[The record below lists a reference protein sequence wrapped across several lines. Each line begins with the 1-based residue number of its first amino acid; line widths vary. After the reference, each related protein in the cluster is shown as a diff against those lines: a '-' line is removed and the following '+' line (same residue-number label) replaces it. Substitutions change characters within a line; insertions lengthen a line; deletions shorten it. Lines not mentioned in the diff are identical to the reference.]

1 MSSVKEKIGVGI
13 KVTGVIASIIAYLT
27 RNAKTP
33 RGVKVNLAMNKL
45 KDAIK

>member
-1 MSSVKEKIGVGI
+1 MGNIQDKIGVGI
-13 KVTGVIASIIAYLT
+13 KVAGVVASVMAWLT